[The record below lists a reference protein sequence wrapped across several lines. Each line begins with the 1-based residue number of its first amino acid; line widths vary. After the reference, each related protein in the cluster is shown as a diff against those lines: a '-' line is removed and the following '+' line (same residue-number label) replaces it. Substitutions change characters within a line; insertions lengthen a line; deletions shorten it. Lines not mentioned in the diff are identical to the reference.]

1 MNSGRHSTKDETDD
15 FMSKSEEETLKN
27 YIDKNAMA
35 DIAMLYPHIFGESE
49 QKQYETQYTIP
60 QK

>member
-1 MNSGRHSTKDETDD
+1 MNSGINSTKDETDD

-35 DIAMLYPHIFGESE
+35 DIAILYPHIFGNSE
-49 QKQYETQYTIP
+49 QKLYET
-60 QK
+60 